1 MRKTIAFVV
10 FLCVS
15 LLTASAFAKPHYP
28 IKAADYRKTITTRVE
43 SIWARMEKKLDFH
56 NVSPDRKKSIRHAF
70 DDAVKEVWVEVD
82 KASLDGNIT
91 RDEALRVSAV
101 TSGVRGKVRGKLAS
115 EKKAQIATDKAA
127 TKPAADKSATKP
139 ATDKPAATGPAADK
153 NATKKGDEPVVK
165 AKDKGKPAAPTK
177 KGQESHKPAVGDEAK
192 ATHKRSDAKAKG
204 AAPASDDPE

>member
-15 LLTASAFAKPHYP
+15 LLAASAFAKPHYP

-91 RDEALRVSAV
+91 RDEALKVSAV
-101 TSGVRGKVRGKLAS
+101 TSGIRGKVRGKLAS
-115 EKKAQIATDKAA
+115 EKKAQVATDKPAP
-127 TKPAADKSATKP
+127 KPAADKSAATHP
-139 ATDKPAATGPAADK
+139 ATDKNGAKKGDDSALKAKDK
-153 NATKKGDEPVVK
+153 VKTTPATKKGQD
-165 AKDKGKPAAPTK
+165 G
-177 KGQESHKPAVGDEAK
+177 HKSVSGDEAK
-192 ATHKRSDAKAKG
+192 AIHHRSDAKAKG
-204 AAPASDDPE
+204 AAPSSDDTE